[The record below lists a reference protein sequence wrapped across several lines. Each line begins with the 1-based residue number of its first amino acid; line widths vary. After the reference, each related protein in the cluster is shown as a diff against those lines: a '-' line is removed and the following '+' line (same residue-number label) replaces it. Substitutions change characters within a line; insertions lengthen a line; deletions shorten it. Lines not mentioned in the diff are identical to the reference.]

1 MAPKTHNFLLYQ
13 GDTHLFKVL
22 LTADSEPVDLS
33 QAAFQMDIVAGDG
46 SVIRPEITVAGNA
59 VMLLFPAAVT
69 RDLTWL
75 RAKYDLRA
83 VFGNVVKTYLQGE
96 VQVKPCVT
104 DISVE
109 LSGDEPVV
117 ETVDVDVNGQA
128 IIVLSGQAIA
138 PDSAVIAGLLAK
150 IEQLESDVQ
159 LADESAEIAALSEQL
174 AVAQA
179 AIESAGSLEGR
190 LKLLERDQVSISEH
204 AVELAK
210 QKAALEEALTQLVAA
225 DSAVKSLTSQLE
237 ILRIQFASA
246 EESSEI
252 EALDQ
257 RIADISVE
265 LEKAKQAAAEAEESS
280 ELAELQQKI
289 AELAVLSE
297 SQSQITAEIVD
308 LRNLL
313 GLRKCEKIHLTQAM
327 WADGGYTWAKVNFRN
342 TYKDPRVHVSVEHP
356 ALAVLFLNHNICAK
370 TENSVMI
377 RSNFDKTKIDTSYS
391 IYLYVE
397 EWQDSIG

>member
-22 LTADSEPVDLS
+22 LTADSEPIDLS
-33 QAAFQMDIVAGDG
+33 QATFWMDIVAGDG

-59 VMLLFPAAVT
+59 VTLLFPAA
-69 RDLTWL
+69 
-75 RAKYDLRA
+75 
-83 VFGNVVKTYLQGE
+83 
-96 VQVKPCVT
+96 
-104 DISVE
+104 
-109 LSGDEPVV
+109 
-117 ETVDVDVNGQA
+117 
-128 IIVLSGQAIA
+128 
-138 PDSAVIAGLLAK
+138 
-150 IEQLESDVQ
+150 
-159 LADESAEIAALSEQL
+159 
-174 AVAQA
+174 AQA

-190 LKLLERDQVSISEH
+190 LKLLERDQASISEY
-204 AVELAK
+204 AVDLAK

-237 ILRIQFASA
+237 ILRIQFAAA

-289 AELAVLSE
+289 AELAALSE
-297 SQSQITAEIVD
+297 SQSQITAEIAD

-313 GLRKCEKIHLTQAM
+313 GLRKCEKIHLTQSM
-327 WADGGYTWAKVNFRN
+327 WADGGYTWAKVNFQN
-342 TYKDPRVHVSVEHP
+342 TYKDPKVYVSVEHP